1 MGWLNIVPSFRNVV
15 RDFRKQPT
23 FHFPEPSQTL
33 ILAEFNDYC
42 CVQSFTVSINYIS
55 SNFHPSYI
63 QHPSAFTMA
72 AAEDDAIIDEILS
85 TCDVSTGPGV
95 RSDDCSIC
103 RDRIESNK
111 PTITHKACKTTWC
124 SACISGWLKT
134 LDYDERVLCPICRVK
149 MKIVEEDYDDPVLA
163 SSLLH
168 RRLARPAAHEV
179 RVFKDHI
186 SMEYGALEYNDAY
199 KDDSA
204 EGRFIR
210 AFARE
215 SLEIEAL
222 CNRQL
227 LTLKTAEE
235 IRESIRLPR
244 IEDETHML
252 ISETLGARTYRQY
265 RIKPLPDVE
274 LCLAQMPPVMAA
286 ESITE
291 VRAVLGDATFN
302 KIFSRTAERSFGRLI
317 EWPLD
322 YLDFHLIDD
331 PSHMN
336 FAYFQY
342 LQSRGDTTW
351 MVLPC
356 DVIETPFV
364 PLDDEKFLSRG
375 LAFIFP
381 SIWQP
386 PANVEATTRNS
397 QLMRG
402 LQLEVAERCFLSR
415 EIREEKR
422 AYDRRDLTPLETLW
436 VIKEVVTRVWGQL
449 VWPLFDSIPT
459 VEEQERP
466 GSAEDLSTQ
475 LMEVDNLLLKF
486 RIAWRMYFSNYWHQ
500 IMEDEAHDDRCRRTE
515 QRQSYSSSVTQTLQ
529 KLLIDGTVLE
539 KQPLSDYIKKIAMH
553 GVARIITEE
562 AITLAKHHVAFG
574 WTPAIELRD
583 ELEGDH
589 VHD

>member
-1 MGWLNIVPSFRNVV
+1 
-15 RDFRKQPT
+15 
-23 FHFPEPSQTL
+23 
-33 ILAEFNDYC
+33 
-42 CVQSFTVSINYIS
+42 
-55 SNFHPSYI
+55 
-63 QHPSAFTMA
+63 MA
-72 AAEDDAIIDEILS
+72 AVEHDAIIDEILS

-103 RDRIESNK
+103 RDKIVSIK

-134 LDYDERVLCPICRVK
+134 LDYDEQVLCPICRVK
-149 MKIVEEDYDDPVLA
+149 LKIIEDDYNDPALA
-163 SSLLH
+163 SSLLR
-168 RRLARPAAHEV
+168 RRLARPAAHKV

-186 SMEYGALEYNDAY
+186 SMEYGALGYNDAY

-204 EGRFIR
+204 EGRFLV

-252 ISETLGARTYRQY
+252 IGEMLGARTYRQY

-274 LCLAQMPPVMAA
+274 LCLAQMPPIMAA

-291 VRAVLGDATFN
+291 VRAVLGDANFN
-302 KIFSRTAERSFGRLI
+302 KIFSRTATRSFGSLI

-322 YLDFHLIDD
+322 YIDFHLIDD
-331 PSHMN
+331 PPHMN

-356 DVIETPFV
+356 DATETPFV

-386 PANVEATTRNS
+386 PANVEATPWS
-397 QLMRG
+397 LQLMRG
-402 LQLEVAERCFLSR
+402 LHLDVAERCSLLP
-415 EIREEKR
+415 EGHGVWEEKR
-422 AYDRRDLTPLETLW
+422 KYDGRDLTPLETLW
-436 VIKEVVTRVWGQL
+436 VIKEVVTRVWGEL
-449 VWPLFDSIPT
+449 VWPLLDSMPT
-459 VEEQERP
+459 TEEQARP
-466 GSAEDLSTQ
+466 GSGEDLSTQ
-475 LMEVDNLLLKF
+475 LSEVENLLLKF

-500 IMEDEAHDDRCRRTE
+500 IMEDEGHDDCCRRTE
-515 QRQSYSSSVTQTLQ
+515 QRQCYASSITQTLQ
-529 KLLIDGTVLE
+529 KLLVDGTILA
-539 KQPLSDYIKKIAMH
+539 KQPLSDYIKKTAMH

-574 WTPAIELRD
+574 WTPTIEVRE
-583 ELEGDH
+583 ELDGDH
-589 VHD
+589 IHDR